1 MRHHVTTAAAAAAL
15 TLASCAAAV
24 LVPDALNRALA
35 YQACKADAELSHLTP
50 EHCEHR

>member
-24 LVPDALNRALA
+24 LVPAALNRALA
-35 YQACKADAELSHLTP
+35 HHYCEVEAELSHLTP